1 MAEDTDLSIFDER
14 LDVLEIKD
22 ALLKQIYANVIDIVP
37 GTPTQKIDTAKR
49 VAEAV
54 MEDAG
59 LGRSVTDKRQV
70 AKIIGSIVDG
80 KTDLRFGGKPLNSAT
95 RNEIIGAIKDE
106 NPNLRDRLKIAALS
120 KSQARVATE
129 KIILDKYVDRLA
141 SLGVYKKRIDLAKAI
156 KENGDLRGSI
166 QKIVRKYTD
175 DKGVEK
181 EDEIEQVVNDFIE
194 TFMATQLRSRLSAKR
209 PRQYATAEDRAA
221 KKTTK
226 EWDSAD
232 REAKKIQEILG
243 KLGFATSANIKGG
256 ITSRVALRIR
266 SISLSDMDT
275 AAMLMSILSYNA
287 KGRPR
292 SLSDLSKFSSDF
304 ANLVKAVEK
313 SSGKNVEERL
323 AKALLGMGEERLKGF
338 VKRNEEII
346 KKGGLP
352 LPFVPVFDKKGKLD
366 IRATLGG
373 YKEGSSE
380 YRRLYKLA
388 SEFTAE
394 GAERATAAASDRA
407 MARLDKLQERA
418 NKKTKRATAKLEKQ
432 QKEEKRVKDFTE
444 ARKRAARLVGKS
456 VSLGGS
462 TKAAYSAYIARLK
475 EIESALKAVG
485 GSGGKASEA
494 NRISDIQERRRLASE
509 ARAIGEKIGLLVRAD
524 QILGGLKLRPG
535 ERKQI
540 KGLRLGVSEKRLEAH
555 QRLLISA
562 QNPATGSLSI
572 SDKATLALEARI
584 SKAIASAKV
593 DLTAAEREILADGL
607 AGKIGDAER
616 ARIVAGAIAAGKNL
630 RREIGEI
637 QKEVSR
643 AAAPKDA
650 VGIKGKK
657 VKLETGKEYVSTG
670 VSRTSLR
677 AVDKLLR
684 SEAKKQGPIQQYQD
698 FARKWMEAK
707 QAEFRAAPDRD
718 RIRIAGEFHEGLRQL
733 VKGEG
738 QIFSAIAGQERIG
751 RTAHE
756 SKTLF
761 DKSVFAAAH
770 SFFQREA
777 VVKKTGF
784 QDDASGYTLGEGGIF
799 SYQYLSDDPRFK
811 IKSQMKQALA
821 EAGLISTVEKVV
833 DTLSGSSSV
842 KVSRGQIVNADEQAA
857 KIAAEKLA
865 KQDRARKLIQEIL
878 SGDKAAF
885 NDPAKMLELV
895 GYIAGGRGKGAVA
908 TNVIAQALAEV
919 AKGGKLNAT
928 ADQIS
933 KIASLFKIS
942 REGKVEGPGGAKLL
956 GAGVESADLA
966 RQLIRAL
973 DPKFQDKAGTQY
985 GKVLAETLGKALTGD
1000 KGLFGKVFGKKAQA
1014 DLAKAAE
1021 ETKASMEAADARRA
1035 KREAGGPVT
1044 RTRAAKG
1051 RLGDLKRVVDADGNE
1066 SFVDAKGL
1074 PIGLKGKGFKH
1085 QGQVP
1090 AGVGGLGNYLV
1101 KQGLISKPG
1110 DLETTSEG
1118 RGSKPVIDL
1127 SKTKFVSETAK
1138 QIAGIVQDVRAKAM
1152 GIDPKTG
1159 ASIGKLAAGSLRDLA
1174 GGKGFERGTA
1184 GRQAKAEFAKIVSEV
1199 MSDPS
1204 VVRKFSKGGVK
1215 QSETAPE
1222 FEARRRA
1229 ELSGKYKRESTL
1241 EAAIQKDFIKKFG
1254 SAAAAAISAKTG
1266 VPVGAGNA
1274 AIAEKLMQGKE
1285 NAAEMAALRSRLAAR
1300 QIAGQSQLVG
1310 GGRVPS
1316 RYGGQSIS
1324 YDQNYRDIPISA
1336 RSTRTRA
1343 QWRQGVVGPA
1353 APSSAGGGGA
1363 PVMMGGAP
1371 IVMPNVDL
1379 SGLRKLVDDMN
1390 SIAAAA
1396 SKIPQIKTGTKL
1408 AGQLNTIADTLTA
1421 VAKVQGTPSVKNIRA
1436 IGKLFD
1442 PASKDSISSIANNM
1456 GKTDGVTRMV
1466 DAAKGI
1472 NKVLKA
1478 FDGLGAGVGTSPK
1491 DFTAKMANVQKI
1503 GKSIGKAF
1511 NGIIGSV
1518 QGLDMGGISLIT
1530 DQIKAIKPPRT
1541 GELDKVLQALAKVQ
1555 QILNA
1560 AAGLKY
1566 GNIRGGQSA
1575 VAAARS
1581 GRLPGQAGASLTSG
1595 WKRGNREPFNPRYEK
1610 AELAQVRQGQKA
1622 LAEKVNGEYG
1632 KFISDALSN
1641 PDFARRISL
1650 TRNQKGSAQIKT
1662 NLQEAFEN
1670 ARSAISSARV
1680 GGAVRASQARYDATG
1695 ELAAGMKLGRGGQ
1708 VAMRA
1713 DALRR
1718 VQAESSQAAMQEVFR
1733 TFRSQLSRYVRPMFS
1748 GAVREFRDM
1757 ARPIARA
1764 AAQRSFTSG
1773 SFQGQG
1779 RRADFPAPQNQQRQG
1794 YGGGRGSFGGGG
1806 GGGGRSGGPR
1816 MPMGGGFPQDA
1827 AQPRFGTQGVGQFAN
1842 DTMGILGNLA
1852 QQIRFGFTQEITRE
1866 IAQAFGRILA
1876 HLKDGIIQ
1884 FNSVLE
1890 TSTVA
1895 FQTLFENE
1903 QKTTGTGLVSVERAR
1918 EEAEKMVAAIQKF
1931 ANVTPF
1937 RFPQLAESARR
1948 MRAFGFETT
1957 EILPNMQ
1964 AIGDAVA
1971 ALGGEDDKIFRITYA
1986 LGQMR
1991 QAGRVYQNDMMQLA
2005 NSGIAG
2011 YDILSKALLQDFV
2024 KTGKL
2029 SLKYN
2034 GQVIDN
2040 VTIQS
2045 EEGLSMLVRAVN
2057 AATDDAT
2064 RGQVSIAS
2072 SSSAEIKAIFE
2083 RVAKDPIEAIRD
2095 LTQSGKI
2102 GGVEASQAIIDGL
2115 TQEYGGGMKK
2125 LSKTF
2130 QGAFSTLAD
2139 VSQYFVAR
2147 VTEPIYNAIR
2157 DIMIDVGLMLQS
2169 SNASRIIEDI
2179 AAGFKSLIPRIQ
2191 SSVSGL
2197 YNIFVRTFT
2206 GIGEFFNNAMTK
2218 ISRGASAGDDAL
2230 SMLSRGLNAIAK
2242 LLEYKV
2248 VAAFAGAVIAAKAIV
2263 VAFNMNP
2270 MLAMIAAIVFAAG
2283 QLQRIIQG
2291 SDALGTALRG
2301 HLGAIESIA
2310 RSVGNTIAPII
2321 QKIVSALSGTFMT
2334 SFVVTIALA
2343 IPILEKILL
2352 LFNGIL
2358 TIMNSIPFL
2367 PDIMGFALGLLLL
2380 KKMLS
2385 PLGALVVGTKAGM
2398 DPRGNPIAATGGIV
2412 SGLDNLFRKMAVKIS
2427 PQVGPFGTRPEFT
2440 KMLPSETQPGKYRP
2454 GYEKFKIAGPT
2465 LGGLARTGVTGTQ
2478 VELARGTRQALMREA
2493 FNALPQQNRLEL
2505 FRQQLRGGLGAQVT
2519 RKAISETMGN
2529 APVRGAAGIVRG
2541 DSLAQSMRMLADAL
2555 KLRGGQLKGQAFN
2568 LAARAMPFNAGNWN
2582 LSRELAT
2589 VDGATANTA
2598 KTMGGMRG
2606 AIAEKALGA
2615 RIFLGNRGLVAR
2627 SEINRIMKALSIQ
2640 LSRKL
2645 YDFQSLVIKGVAKYI
2660 DLTGGNLL
2668 RFLDKSKAFIKSA
2681 FTLNNLFK
2689 ASEKFANGV
2698 IMMHKPLILLAE
2710 NMQSIPGRFTS
2721 MISSLRGFG
2730 VKMLD
2735 KAADAYIKGMYKL
2748 FMWPYSFQDAM
2759 SRGAKR
2765 LTAIFT
2771 ADNLFKASEK
2781 FANAMVSVHKP
2792 FVRAT
2797 NSLFFSGR
2805 TIRAML
2811 KTSTM
2816 FSSVLISMHKPLI
2829 RMAEIIAKYSSVS
2842 AIRSRLGEIAAS
2854 GMNKVM
2860 TAPIY
2865 GLNAAYRIKDKVT
2878 GVAGQIRNQTAVLF
2892 SRAVDLFKNSVA
2904 TFRAAAARIAT
2915 RVGSSVASGAKG
2927 AVGSIAALGAGA
2939 LALGK
2944 RGVTAAK
2951 GMTIGKVAA
2960 SITKLGGVTG
2970 MLSKMF
2976 GLLGKAMLP
2985 LFTIFSVAQRTGA
2998 GEDVGRVATEEGSGL
3013 LGAVVGG
3020 KLLGGGIG
3028 RMLGG
3033 AIGTLGGPVG
3043 TAIGMGLGSIVG
3055 SLAGGF
3061 LADTMGMPSSEPTE
3075 AQQEATEKQKIIEL
3089 VTRDQVVTIGEA
3101 LNMLESFYWEPIEL
3115 VTLGQQQFSDL
3126 YAYLAAVKGGFTGVL
3141 PSLDQVKASLISGLS
3156 GADLSSDVVLG
3167 MGDAID
3173 AILDKMSDYY
3183 AAIYKGTA
3191 TAIKA
3196 PALALTDLLQR
3207 LIEVGPVKNVGDLK
3221 SNLEALANEWGANIN
3236 GAQGYGLYLGA
3247 ATNETEKLSSAVDKL
3262 KSAFQRWSSRLQARV
3277 QMLFDKR
3284 LQKGLEDAKDN
3295 FDSTYNVIVD
3305 GIEMSVKALKEE
3317 IEAQEKKNKL
3327 LAIEKRIRDATR
3339 NVEMARLSQYD
3350 AGVDPLEAAA
3360 RMREAEEAKTE
3371 ALREAA
3377 LERKKLSLE
3386 ETLESTPYK
3395 EGIEDI
3401 EELFESARLKFSE
3414 GMEDIMRQV
3423 EAGKLTAAEAVKKIE
3438 ELYGITLAEVGIL
3451 DANLTEDAKNFG
3463 DSFLNTWDKTLK
3475 KFIDIVKK
3483 LRKAIKALKEEMKNS
3498 EDTTTTPPK
3507 EVDDPTSWRRG
3518 VDTSIT
3524 ERMFNENQKATEFAA
3539 FFNAR
3544 ADAIKN
3550 TTAAQMASNIAS
3562 ILQNISEA
3570 QRVITNT
3577 FNPFPTSDP
3586 RHFAYV
3592 DAKQRVTSAFL
3603 PGGAIANLRKKV
3615 ESANNVP
3622 AAQGFAKAIYSQIGQ
3637 IFKTAKSWNQY
3648 GGGLYGGGYG
3658 TSTVDLSSKNP
3669 VRTWGMASGGT
3680 IMGPGFFN
3688 VGEAG
3693 RETLQV
3699 VPGGVAR
3706 VFPRRIRP
3714 ISGIGAAGG
3723 SGGGINAS
3731 VIINNP
3737 TVRNDQ
3743 DIRKLAEE
3751 VTRAQRSLLRS
3762 SGVGRI

>member
-1 MAEDTDLSIFDER
+1 MARKIFGEDAWNDLISEVSFSLGETGLFQELEKSISAKS
-14 LDVLEIKD
+14 LVTAD
-22 ALLKQIYANVIDIVP
+22 AS
-37 GTPTQKIDTAKR
+37 
-49 VAEAV
+49 AEARKLLARV
-54 MEDAG
+54 GIEDEKYSPEAADKLARIASGELELLGVKGNALARLKSEFRPEASTKRDLARLSGSKASSIQQILMEDAG
-59 LGRSVTDKRQV
+59 K
-70 AKIIGSIVDG
+70 SI
-80 KTDLRFGGKPLNSAT
+80 L
-95 RNEIIGAIKDE
+95 
-106 NPNLRDRLKIAALS
+106 
-120 KSQARVATE
+120 
-129 KIILDKYVDRLA
+129 
-141 SLGVYKKRIDLAKAI
+141 
-156 KENGDLRGSI
+156 
-166 QKIVRKYTD
+166 
-175 DKGVEK
+175 
-181 EDEIEQVVNDFIE
+181 
-194 TFMATQLRSRLSAKR
+194 SRLSN
-209 PRQYATAEDRAA
+209 
-221 KKTTK
+221 
-226 EWDSAD
+226 
-232 REAKKIQEILG
+232 LG
-243 KLGFATSANIKGG
+243 IKA
-256 ITSRVALRIR
+256 S
-266 SISLSDMDT
+266 
-275 AAMLMSILSYNA
+275 
-287 KGRPR
+287 
-292 SLSDLSKFSSDF
+292 
-304 ANLVKAVEK
+304 E
-313 SSGKNVEERL
+313 
-323 AKALLGMGEERLKGF
+323 AKALLKNPKIRGLLQETPE
-338 VKRNEEII
+338 KRDKNGKVEIS
-346 KKGGLP
+346 
-352 LPFVPVFDKKGKLD
+352 
-366 IRATLGG
+366 A
-373 YKEGSSE
+373 SSRWE
-380 YRRLYKLA
+380 N
-388 SEFTAE
+388 
-394 GAERATAAASDRA
+394 DVVA
-407 MARLDKLQERA
+407 MAFDQ
-418 NKKTKRATAKLEKQ
+418 
-432 QKEEKRVKDFTE
+432 
-444 ARKRAARLVGKS
+444 
-456 VSLGGS
+456 
-462 TKAAYSAYIARLK
+462 YIR
-475 EIESALKAVG
+475 
-485 GSGGKASEA
+485 GKASSSIPIPRSKGGKKASASDLGRRSEEVKKIQSLLGNLGFSVPVSIGKDGKLTTA
-494 NRISDIQERRRLASE
+494 ITSKAAKRIRDLYTSSKPVDRETAAFLASVLFYDAASSSKGAARPRTPAQMQRLATQQGDYEKLVKLVSE
-509 ARAIGEKIGLLVRAD
+509 AEGKTLEERIRNSGVYQMRSLSSLAEGSKRFALIV
-524 QILGGLKLRPG
+524 PG
-535 ERKQI
+535 EE
-540 KGLRLGVSEKRLEAH
+540 KGPRESIKRLAAGMAEFSD
-555 QRLLISA
+555 LI
-562 QNPATGSLSI
+562 T
-572 SDKATLALEARI
+572 ALEATI
-584 SKAIASAKV
+584 TKGSLQKAA
-593 DLTAAEREILADGL
+593 
-607 AGKIGDAER
+607 
-616 ARIVAGAIAAGKNL
+616 
-630 RREIGEI
+630 
-637 QKEVSR
+637 R
-643 AAAPKDA
+643 AA
-650 VGIKGKK
+650 
-657 VKLETGKEYVSTG
+657 
-670 VSRTSLR
+670 
-677 AVDKLLR
+677 
-684 SEAKKQGPIQQYQD
+684 
-698 FARKWMEAK
+698 
-707 QAEFRAAPDRD
+707 
-718 RIRIAGEFHEGLRQL
+718 
-733 VKGEG
+733 
-738 QIFSAIAGQERIG
+738 
-751 RTAHE
+751 
-756 SKTLF
+756 
-761 DKSVFAAAH
+761 
-770 SFFQREA
+770 
-777 VVKKTGF
+777 VKKHT
-784 QDDASGYTLGEGGIF
+784 E
-799 SYQYLSDDPRFK
+799 R
-811 IKSQMKQALA
+811 
-821 EAGLISTVEKVV
+821 
-833 DTLSGSSSV
+833 
-842 KVSRGQIVNADEQAA
+842 QAA
-857 KIAAEKLA
+857 KIETDIKRAAARGKREKRQQAKIEKSKIRAAAIGRAEEIAGSIPTIKSIGKNAVLAAVYKGHEERIKEILGSLRATKGSTEKSGEKVNKIESQAEREALSREAARLLLEIGDIAKVHGVLRGVSNAPSSLLIPGLTKTKLERLQRDASRASDPDTGSLKISSKMEKDLRSQVEKIVGKTTMGKVVSDMILGSAKTVALGGTPEEFDRDVDLLARAAIDERKAILAIKARIKAQLPKEQQEGARKIVDTRLSEVGRGKSGALRVFQDFAKMYISTSVAEYSTIKDPGQRLAYIEKFALSLKVIVDAQKIVIAKAYGLQSVTQEQYESVTKEIFPYGVTGLLGKGSGVYQPVHLRRDGAIDERSFVRGALTPLVTESIRILESTSSTDKALRSLAPLIGMDFDSMVKAHASKSPVVTPGGNIVSPEELSARIAAERLA

-966 RQLIRAL
+966 RQLIRTL

-985 GKVLAETLGKALTGD
+985 GKVLAETLGKAFTGD

-1021 ETKASMEAADARRA
+1021 ETKASMEAADARRV

-1044 RTRAAKG
+1044 RTRAARGK
-1051 RLGDLKRVVDADGNE
+1051 LGDLKRVVDADGNE

-1090 AGVGGLGNYLV
+1090 AGVGGLGNYLA

-1127 SKTKFVSETAK
+1127 SKTKFVSETAR

-1159 ASIGKLAAGSLRDLA
+1159 ASIGKLAAGSLRDLV

-1184 GRQAKAEFAKIVSEV
+1184 GKQAKAEFGKIVSDV

-1204 VVRKFSKGGVK
+1204 IVRKFSKGGVK
-1215 QSETAPE
+1215 QTETAPE
-1222 FEARRRA
+1222 FAARRRA
-1229 ELSGKYKRESTL
+1229 ELSGKFKRESSL

-1254 SAAAAAISAKTG
+1254 SAAASAISAKTG
-1266 VPVGAGNA
+1266 VQVGSGNA
-1274 AIAEKLMQGKE
+1274 AIVARLMQGKE
-1285 NAAEMAALRSRLAAR
+1285 SAAEMAALRSRVAAR
-1300 QIAGQSQLVG
+1300 QTAGQSQIIG
-1310 GGRVPS
+1310 GGRVPA
-1316 RYGGQSIS
+1316 RYGGQSIA

-1336 RSTRTRA
+1336 RSTRTRS
-1343 QWRQGVVGPA
+1343 QWRQGAVGPA
-1353 APSSAGGGGA
+1353 APSSGGGA

-1371 IVMPNVDL
+1371 VVMPNVDL
-1379 SGLRKLVDDMN
+1379 SGLKQIVADMN
-1390 SIAAAA
+1390 LIAQAAN
-1396 SKIPQIKTGTKL
+1396 SIPQIKTGARL
-1408 AGQLNTIADTLTA
+1408 AGQLNTIADTLSA
-1421 VAKVQGTPSVKNIRA
+1421 VSKVQGTPSIKNIKA
-1436 IGKLFD
+1436 IGRLFD
-1442 PASKDSISSIANNM
+1442 PSVKDSIPSIAQNI
-1456 GKTDGVTRMV
+1456 GKTDGVSRLAA
-1466 DAAKGI
+1466 AAKGI
-1472 NKVLKA
+1472 NRVLKA
-1478 FDGLGAGVGTSPK
+1478 FDGLGSGVGTSPK
-1491 DFTAKMANVQKI
+1491 DFTARMAGIQKI
-1503 GKSIGKAF
+1503 GNSIGKAF

-1518 QGLDMGGISLIT
+1518 QSIDLGGLTSIS
-1530 DQIKAIKPPRT
+1530 DQIRAVKAPKT
-1541 GELDKVLQALAKVQ
+1541 GELERVLQALAKVQ

-1581 GRLPGQAGASLTSG
+1581 GRAPGQAGASLTSA

-1610 AELAQVRQGQKA
+1610 SELAQVRQGQKA

-1650 TRNQKGSAQIKT
+1650 TKNQKGSAQIKT

-1680 GGAVRASQARYDATG
+1680 GGAVRAAQSRYDATG

-1733 TFRSQLSRYVRPMFS
+1733 TFRSQLSRYVRPMFA

-1779 RRADFPAPQNQQRQG
+1779 RRSDFPAPQGQQRPG
-1794 YGGGRGSFGGGG
+1794 YGGGRSSFGGGG
-1806 GGGGRSGGPR
+1806 GGGGGGRLGGPR

-1827 AQPRFGTQGVGQFAN
+1827 GQPRFGTQGVSQFAN

-2024 KTGKL
+2024 KEGNL
-2029 SLKYN
+2029 SLKYA
-2034 GQVIDN
+2034 GQVIDEES
-2040 VTIQS
+2040 VKT
-2045 EEGLSMLVRAVN
+2045 EEGLNMLVRAVN

-2072 SSSAEIKAIFE
+2072 SSSAEIKGIFE

-2179 AAGFKSLIPRIQ
+2179 AAGFKTLIPRIQ

-2218 ISRGASAGDDAL
+2218 ISRGAAAGDDAL
-2230 SMLSRGLNAIAK
+2230 SMLSRGLNAIAG

-2270 MLAMIAAIVFAAG
+2270 MLAMITAIVFAAG
-2283 QLQRIIQG
+2283 HLQRIIQG
-2291 SDALGTALRG
+2291 SDALGKALRG
-2301 HLGAIESIA
+2301 HFGTIESIS
-2310 RSVGNTIAPII
+2310 RQISNVLAPLI
-2321 QKIVSALSGTFMT
+2321 QRIMGALSSGFMVAFIGTLAA
-2334 SFVVTIALA
+2334 ALPIVEKMLMMFEIILNVLNRMPF
-2343 IPILEKILL
+2343 IPE
-2352 LFNGIL
+2352 
-2358 TIMNSIPFL
+2358 
-2367 PDIMGFALGLLLL
+2367 IMGMYLAWKLLG
-2380 KKMLS
+2380 KMLS
-2385 PLGALVVGTKAGM
+2385 PLKSVLVGAKAGV
-2398 DPRGNPIAATGGIV
+2398 DPRGNPIAATGGAM
-2412 SGLDNLFRKMAVKIS
+2412 SGLDNLLRRIAIKIS
-2427 PQVGPFGTRPEFT
+2427 PQVGAFGTGPEFT
-2440 KMLPSETQPGKYRP
+2440 RMMPNPAKPGAYRL
-2454 GYEKFKIAGPT
+2454 GYEKFRVPGPT
-2465 LGGLARTGVTGTQ
+2465 LGGLARTGASASQ
-2478 VELARGTRQALMREA
+2478 IEMAREIRRGLIRDS
-2493 FNALPQQNRLEL
+2493 FNNLPQQDRLER
-2505 FRQQLRGGLGAQVT
+2505 FRGQLRSGLGAQST
-2519 RKAISETMGN
+2519 SRAIAESGGYG
-2529 APVRGAAGIVRG
+2529 PVRGAPSISRIGSLG
-2541 DSLAQSMRMLADAL
+2541 DAMRMLADAL
-2555 KLRGGQLKGQAFN
+2555 KQRAGQAGGFLAN
-2568 LAARAMPFNAGNWN
+2568 LTARLMSFGPGNFGTEAAGVA
-2582 LSRELAT
+2582 AT
-2589 VDGATANTA
+2589 KGTGGVSS
-2598 KTMGGMRG
+2598 MGGARG
-2606 AIAEKALGA
+2606 AASKALLGG
-2615 RIFLGNRGLVAR
+2615 RIFLGNRGLMAR
-2627 SEINRIMKALSIQ
+2627 SEIDRIMKALSTQI
-2640 LSRKL
+2640 SRKL

-2668 RFLDKSKAFIKSA
+2668 RFFDKSKAFIRSS
-2681 FTLNNLFK
+2681 FTLDNLFK

-2698 IMMHKPLILLAE
+2698 VKMHKPLILLAE
-2710 NMQSIPGRFTS
+2710 NIQSIPGRFSAMVSS
-2721 MISSLRGFG
+2721 MRGLG
-2730 VKMLD
+2730 TRLID
-2735 KAADAYIKGMYKL
+2735 RAADAYIKGMYKL

-2759 SRGAKR
+2759 SRGVKR
-2765 LTAIFT
+2765 ISAVFT
-2771 ADNLFKASEK
+2771 VDNLFKASEK
-2781 FANAMVSVHKP
+2781 FANAMISLHKP

-2797 NSLFFSGR
+2797 NSLFFSGK

-2811 KTSTM
+2811 KTSTL

-2829 RMAEIIAKYSSVS
+2829 RMAEIIAKYSSMS
-2842 AIRSRLGEIAAS
+2842 AVRTKLGEVAAS
-2854 GMNKVM
+2854 GINKVM

-2865 GLNAAYRIKDKVT
+2865 GLNAAYRVKERI
-2878 GVAGQIRNQTAVLF
+2878 AEIPGQVRSQTSVLF
-2892 SRAVDLFKNSVA
+2892 SKAVETFKNAVA
-2904 TFRAAAARIAT
+2904 GFRAAALSIGAKAAAA
-2915 RVGSSVASGAKG
+2915 GSSGAKG
-2927 AVGSIAALGAGA
+2927 ILAALAAAGGGAV
-2939 LALGK
+2939 ALGSRVK
-2944 RGVTAAK
+2944 DTMAKASFRGVGNWGEA
-2951 GMTIGKVAA
+2951 GKAPGIMA
-2960 SITKLGGVTG
+2960 KLGGVSG
-2970 MLSKMF
+2970 LLAKAF
-2976 GLLGKAMLP
+2976 GLLLKAAYP
-2985 LFTIFSVAQRTGA
+2985 LLVLFGGINRIGA
-2998 GEDVGRVATEEGSGL
+2998 GEDAGRVVTEEGSGL
-3013 LGAVVGG
+3013 LGAV
-3020 KLLGGGIG
+3020 GGGIAG
-3028 RMLGG
+3028 KQIGAMLGT
-3033 AIGTLGGPVG
+3033 AGGP
-3043 TAIGMGLGSIVG
+3043 IGMILGSILGGVAG
-3055 SLAGGF
+3055 QLIGGF
-3061 LADTMGMPSSEPTE
+3061 AADTMGMRSTQPTE

-3126 YAYLAAVKGGFTGVL
+3126 YAYLAAIKGGFTGVL
-3141 PSLDQVKASLISGLS
+3141 PSLDQVKAGLISGLS
-3156 GADLSSDVVLG
+3156 GADLSSDVVIG

-3483 LRKAIKALKEEMKNS
+3483 LRKAIKALKAEMKNS

-3507 EVDDPTSWRRG
+3507 EVDDPTNWRRG

-3550 TTAAQMASNIAS
+3550 TTAAQMASNISA
-3562 ILQNISEA
+3562 ILQKLSDA
-3570 QRVITNT
+3570 QRVVTNT

-3586 RHFAYV
+3586 RWYAYA

-3622 AAQGFAKAIYSQIGQ
+3622 AAQGFAKAIYSNISQ

-3658 TSTVDLSSKNP
+3658 ASTVDLSSKNP

-3723 SGGGINAS
+3723 GGGSVNAS